1 MSAGV
6 YATWQKWLLDGQQ
19 KPLKEIMD
27 FLKQFDTLKGNVQ
40 SIP

>member
-6 YATWQKWLLDGQQ
+6 YAIWRKWLLDGKQ

-27 FLKQFDTLKGNVQ
+27 FLKKFDTIKGIV
-40 SIP
+40 